1 MEKERKI
8 DLFLNMEIPIGKWK
22 LKVVDVAFVIC
33 LLVFSFLI
41 RWKLMPIIS
50 ADYFGFLKVW
60 MEEIRQT
67 GGFLSLN
74 HAISNY
80 SSPYMYL
87 MCLVS
92 YFSQNDLYALK
103 MISILFDYV
112 AAGAIFCLVY
122 QITGHVRKSI
132 LGMAV
137 FLLCPTVIMNGAY
150 WCQCD
155 VIYTAFVLWALV
167 KFFKEDSAK
176 CMLLIGIAF
185 SIKLQTLFLF
195 PFLIIMWLKNRT
207 IKLSHFLLIPIVYMI
222 SALPAWLMG
231 RNFWELMAIYFEQSD
246 YYPWGTLEYPNLYAL
261 LGEAMPDLHNA
272 AEVSGAGIWATV
284 ILMGVIAY
292 YFYTRKVSLTNEMMV
307 TLALF
312 TVALVVYTLPHMHD
326 RYGFL
331 IDVLAILYGILG
343 GKKLAV
349 TCGFVLVSLLSY
361 MPYLTGVSI
370 ISIQYTAIA
379 LLTLIV
385 YVGADLYQQVK
396 VQESSL

>member
-8 DLFLNMEIPIGKWK
+8 DLFLNTEIPIGKYK
-22 LKVVDVAFVIC
+22 FRVIDVAFVLC
-33 LLVFSFLI
+33 LQVFGFMI
-41 RWKLMPIIS
+41 RWKLMPIGS
-50 ADYFGFLKVW
+50 ADYFGFLEVW
-60 MEEIRQT
+60 MEEIRET
-67 GGFLSLN
+67 GGFFSLN
-74 HAISNY
+74 HSISNY

-92 YFSQNDLYALK
+92 YFSENDLYALK
-103 MISILFDYV
+103 LISILFDYV
-112 AAGAIFCLVY
+112 AATAMFFLIY

-132 LGMAV
+132 LGMAA
-137 FLLCPTVIMNGAY
+137 FLLCPTVIINGAY

-155 VIYTAFVLWALV
+155 VIYTAFILWALV
-167 KFFKEDSAK
+167 NFFREDSAK

-185 SIKLQTLFLF
+185 SFKLQTMFLF
-195 PFLIIMWLKNRT
+195 PFLIIMWMKNQT

-231 RNFWELMAIYFEQSD
+231 RNFWELMTIYFEQSN
-246 YYPWGTLEYPNLYAL
+246 YYPWGTLEYPNFYAL
-261 LGEAMPDLHNA
+261 IGEAMPDLHYA
-272 AEVSGAGIWATV
+272 SEVSGAGIWAAV

-292 YFYTRKVSLTNEMMV
+292 YFYTRKVTLTNEMMV
-307 TLALF
+307 TLALL
-312 TVALVVYTLPHMHD
+312 TVALVVYTLPHMHE

-349 TCGFVLVSLLSY
+349 TCGFILVSLLSY
-361 MPYLTGVSI
+361 MPYLIGSAI
-370 ISIQYTAIA
+370 IPIQYTAIG
-379 LLTLIV
+379 LLALIV
-385 YVGADLYQQVK
+385 YVGADLYHQIK

>member
-8 DLFLNMEIPIGKWK
+8 DLFLNTEIPVGKCK
-22 LKVVDVAFVIC
+22 FNVVDAAFVLC
-33 LLVFSFLI
+33 LLVFSFMI
-41 RWKLMPIIS
+41 RWQLMPIGS
-50 ADYFGFLKVW
+50 ADYFGFLEVW
-60 MEEIRQT
+60 MEEIRET
-67 GGFLSLN
+67 GGFFSLN
-74 HAISNY
+74 HSISNY

-92 YFSQNDLYALK
+92 YFSENDLYALK
-103 MISILFDYV
+103 LISILFDYV
-112 AAGAIFCLVY
+112 AAAAMFFLIY
-122 QITGHVRKSI
+122 QITGHVRKSV
-132 LGMAV
+132 LGMAA

-155 VIYTAFVLWALV
+155 VIYTAFILWALV
-167 KFFKEDSAK
+167 NFFKEDSAK

-185 SIKLQTLFLF
+185 SFKLQTMFLF
-195 PFLIIMWLKNRT
+195 PFLIIMWMKNRT

-231 RNFWELMAIYFEQSD
+231 RNFWELMTIYFEQSN
-246 YYPWGTLEYPNLYAL
+246 YYPWGTLEYPNFYAL
-261 LGEAMPDLHNA
+261 IGEAMPDLHYA
-272 AEVSGAGIWATV
+272 SEVSGAGIWAAV

-292 YFYTRKVSLTNEMMV
+292 YFYTRKVTLTNEMLV
-307 TLALF
+307 TLALL

-349 TCGFVLVSLLSY
+349 TCGFILVSLLSY
-361 MPYLTGVSI
+361 MPYLIGTSI
-370 ISIQYTAIA
+370 IPIQYTAIG
-379 LLTLIV
+379 LLALIV
-385 YVGADLYQQVK
+385 YVGVDLYHQIK